1 MKRLRLEEVNKRNS
15 LTWTACNDDS
25 RSAHWRNSFK
35 NKFGGEFTRD
45 GRSWVWREN
54 KPVEAPRKCYIFQ
67 KENKEVKIVNFMEY
81 CKQNDL
87 NRSAMYEVMQGKRKQ
102 YKGYTFLAEE
112 IHGLRVIKIG
122 HDKLDVNI

>member
-25 RSAHWRNSFK
+25 RSAYWRSSFK
-35 NKFGGEFTRD
+35 NKFGGEFSKE
-45 GRSWVWREN
+45 GRSWVWKEN
-54 KPVEAPRKCYIFQ
+54 KPVEIPRRCFVFE

-112 IHGLRVIKIG
+112 IHGLRVIKTG
-122 HDKLDVNI
+122 HDKLDNNI